1 MGNRAFTPT
10 DRMIA
15 AAEAHLAAEMS
26 EREIRPIV
34 IRFETEILKKYR
46 FVASRTVRS
55 EPEEIILDPNLSYR
69 LGEADSAIFFAECRK
84 ARAAAQITVEGE
96 DPDVC
101 PLLKARHT
109 LVNAESALI
118 KAMGELPAL
127 AVFAEKEYVMRLEDR
142 KRVIELS
149 LGLLDPFVS
158 KDRTVALVRD
168 YLAQYPRFAKSIY
181 LPH

>member
-34 IRFETEILKKYR
+34 IGFETEILKKYR
-46 FVASRTVRS
+46 FVAARTVRT

-69 LGEADSAIFFAECRK
+69 LGEADSAIFFAECQK
-84 ARAAAQITVEGE
+84 ARAAAQITIEGE

-101 PLLKARHT
+101 PLLKARHV
-109 LVNAESALI
+109 LVNTGSALI
-118 KAMGELPAL
+118 KAMSELPAL
-127 AVFAEKEYVMRLEDR
+127 AVFAEKDYVMRLEDR
-142 KRVIELS
+142 QKVIELS

-158 KDRTVALVRD
+158 KCRTVALVRE
-168 YLAQYPRFAKSIY
+168 YLAQYRRFAKLIY
-181 LPH
+181 LAH